1 MYTPSAFKD
10 NDLQRLHEHIAN
22 TRLAL
27 LVSNGEQGLQATHV
41 PLLLDPNA
49 GAKGTLYGHV
59 ARGNKQWRDLE
70 SGAEVLLVFPGADAY
85 VSPGYYP
92 SKAENPRTVPTWN
105 YVAVHAWGTPQ
116 VIHSPEPLLDIVR
129 RLSDRHEQGRAR
141 PWSVDDA
148 PADYLEGMLK
158 AIVGFAVPIERLQ
171 CNRKLSQNRSAID
184 HEGVRSG
191 LAASADPLDNNLAAL
206 MQLQS

>member
-10 NDLQRLHEHIAN
+10 DDLQRQLEHIAS
-22 TRLAL
+22 TRLAVL
-27 LVSNGEQGLQATHV
+27 ISHGEHGLQASHV
-41 PLLLDPNA
+41 PLLLDPHA
-49 GAKGTLYGHV
+49 GPKGTLYGHV
-59 ARGNKQWRDLE
+59 ARGNPQWRDLE
-70 SGAEVLLVFPGADAY
+70 SAAEVLLVFPGADAY

-92 SKAENPRTVPTWN
+92 SKAQDPRTVPTWN
-105 YVAVHAWGTPQ
+105 YVAVHAWGTPH
-116 VIHSPEPLLDIVR
+116 VIHNPAPLLDIVR
-129 RLSDRHEQGRAR
+129 RLSDQHEQGRAR

-148 PADYLEGMLK
+148 PADYLQGMLK

-191 LAASADPLDNNLAAL
+191 LAASADLLDNHLAAL
-206 MQLQS
+206 MQQP